1 MIVDATEGALESI
14 DDETAYQLA
23 QLAFNKLKD
32 NLVGKFNRYLTLDN
46 NGNPKSFLVYFESND
61 HAVVMSY
68 EEALEIPVLGDKC
81 KETWNE
87 F

>member
-1 MIVDATEGALESI
+1 MIVDATDGALQSI
-14 DDETAYQLA
+14 SNETAYKLA
-23 QLAFNKLKD
+23 QIAYNKLKD
-32 NLVGKFNRYLTLDN
+32 DAIGKFNRYLTFDN
-46 NGNPKSFLVYFESND
+46 DGKPISFLVYFESND